1 MIGKTDIA
9 LDEEGII
16 RFQHRVYVPD
26 VAEVRKEVLEET
38 HKSKFSIHLGNNKM
52 YQDLKRNFW
61 WQGMKNDVAEF
72 VAKYLICQQM
82 KAKNQRPSGLMQ
94 RIEIPQ

>member
-1 MIGKTDIA
+1 MQKLVGKIDIT

-26 VAEVRKEVLEET
+26 VAEVRKEVLEEA
-38 HKSKFSIHLGNNKM
+38 HKSKFFIHLRSNKM

-61 WQGMKNDVAEF
+61 
-72 VAKYLICQQM
+72 
-82 KAKNQRPSGLMQ
+82 
-94 RIEIPQ
+94 